1 MCFPSNKSDSAKTN
15 HKYPTFFVLDS
26 DEPNFFGCSDIYK
39 RVFSYYCYGCPS
51 LNGTI
56 GSCSHLAFL
65 LLYLGAPAI
74 LLHMKTSN
82 LIVPALNMR
91 NKFTCLD
98 PVEAIE
104 YTKKGVHFHFNVD
117 KTTRDHRSNCL
128 FYFPQKARI
137 KFALEKK
144 ADEEIGEESPY
155 NVPDVEITEVDKS
168 LDCVP
173 DVEIAEV
180 DECLD
185 SVLDVEIAVV
195 DECLDSVP
203 DVEMPDSVPV
213 EISGVCNP
221 PDTIV
226 DVEISSCKKTLL
238 YGRSSSNIENL
249 VAKKSK
255 NNKNL
260 FIPRKSEEICL
271 GMLYSIFIHGFFNI

>member
-1 MCFPSNKSDSAKTN
+1 MCYPSNKSDSAKTN

-26 DEPNFFGCSDIYK
+26 EEPNFFGCSDIYK

-91 NKFTCLD
+91 NKFTFLD
-98 PVEAIE
+98 PVEALE
-104 YTKKGVHFHFNVD
+104 YTKKGVHFHFNAD
-117 KTTRDHRSNCL
+117 RTSREGRPNCL

-137 KFALEKK
+137 KHALEKK
-144 ADEEIGEESPY
+144 ADEERGEESPHS
-155 NVPDVEITEVDKS
+155 VPDVEMPEVDKS
-168 LDCVP
+168 VDSVP

-180 DECLD
+180 DE
-185 SVLDVEIAVV
+185 S
-195 DECLDSVP
+195 LDSVP
-203 DVEMPDSVPV
+203 DVEMPEIDESPESVPDV
-213 EISGVCNP
+213 EISGVCDRP
-221 PDTIV
+221 YTI
-226 DVEISSCKKTLL
+226 DVEISSCKKTLF

-255 NNKNL
+255 KNKSL
-260 FIPRKSEEICL
+260 FIPRKSEEIGL
-271 GMLYSIFIHGFFNI
+271 GMF